1 MDRSLM
7 LTVNRRGRILLIC
20 ILVVVLTW
28 GMTALFPLPAVAT
41 GGMYFVHG
49 RLTTNALSAAVM
61 AVGSFVGAS
70 LAGPLLTIALTLAY
84 YDARV
89 RKEGFDLELMM
100 SNLAGMAQSE
110 AAANV

>member
-1 MDRSLM
+1 
-7 LTVNRRGRILLIC
+7 
-20 ILVVVLTW
+20 
-28 GMTALFPLPAVAT
+28 
-41 GGMYFVHG
+41 
-49 RLTTNALSAAVM
+49 M

-100 SNLAGMAQSE
+100 SNLAGMPQSE